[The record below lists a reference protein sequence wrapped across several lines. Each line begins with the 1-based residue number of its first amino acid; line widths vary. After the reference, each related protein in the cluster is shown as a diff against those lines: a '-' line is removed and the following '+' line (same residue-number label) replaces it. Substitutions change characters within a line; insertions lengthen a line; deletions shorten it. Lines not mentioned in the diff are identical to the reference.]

1 LPTLLAHFPLE
12 ISFYADLGTPKR
24 QQRTIS
30 PENAKTYWPVKFKN
44 GGDAVF
50 IKKNPLYW
58 SIFLKMTR
66 ELDSLRSHSANIAN

>member
-50 IKKNPLYW
+50 IKKKRFIGQY
-58 SIFLKMTR
+58 SLK
-66 ELDSLRSHSANIAN
+66 